1 MKVLYRPQRGGLDES
16 MEELKEFAAVE
27 DLLNWL
33 CEDSEI
39 CGKKMF
45 EVEDI
50 NFSYYCYDERIDW
63 QTFIVTINKWGE
75 EDYLEKY
82 HSPQAIGFMTF
93 KYCGKEY
100 EK

>member
-16 MEELKEFAAVE
+16 MEELKEFDTVE
-27 DLLNWL
+27 HLLNWL
-33 CEDSEI
+33 CEDSDI
-39 CGKKMF
+39 GWGKEMF
-45 EVEDI
+45 AVEDI

-63 QTFIVTINKWGE
+63 QTYIVTINKWGE

-93 KYCGKEY
+93 KY
-100 EK
+100 

>member
-16 MEELKEFAAVE
+16 MEELKEFDTVE

-33 CEDSEI
+33 CEDSDI
-39 CGKKMF
+39 GWGKEMF
-45 EVEDI
+45 AVEDI

-63 QTFIVTINKWGE
+63 QTYIVTINKWGK

-82 HSPQAIGFMTF
+82 HRPQAIGFMTF
-93 KYCGKEY
+93 KY
-100 EK
+100 